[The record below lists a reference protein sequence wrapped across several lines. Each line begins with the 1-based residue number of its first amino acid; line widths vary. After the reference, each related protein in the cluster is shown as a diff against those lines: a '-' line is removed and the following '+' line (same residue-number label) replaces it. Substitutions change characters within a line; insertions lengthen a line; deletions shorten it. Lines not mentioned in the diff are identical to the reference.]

1 MPPRTT
7 PTSSQR
13 RSGNATRRRRRASRT
28 LRGVAFSEKGGNVK
42 VEVGGLFEA
51 ARRMGRTPLYALAH
65 FLITANFGERKD
77 CYRVWVACAEDD
89 EG

>member
-1 MPPRTT
+1 M
-7 PTSSQR
+7 
-13 RSGNATRRRRRASRT
+13 
-28 LRGVAFSEKGGNVK
+28 K